1 MDSFWNALWE
11 GSEYLIRGIR
21 AVFQFLAGL
30 AILLFLALLAATIVM
45 GFVRVFQWA
54 WGG

>member
-1 MDSFWNALWE
+1 MDKVWNALWE
-11 GSEYLIRGIR
+11 GSECLIRGIQEILWGVLGIVV
-21 AVFQFLAGL
+21 AVAFG
-30 AILLFLALLAATIVM
+30 ALVATMVM

>member
-11 GSEYLIRGIR
+11 GSECLIRGIK
-21 AVFQFLAGL
+21 AVLWGVLGTVVAVIVLA
-30 AILLFLALLAATIVM
+30 LAATVVM